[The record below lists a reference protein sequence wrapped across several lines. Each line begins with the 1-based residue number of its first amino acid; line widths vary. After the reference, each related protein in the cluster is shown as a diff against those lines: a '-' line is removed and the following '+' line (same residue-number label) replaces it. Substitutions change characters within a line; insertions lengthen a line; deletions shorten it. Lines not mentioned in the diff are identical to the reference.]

1 MKTLTRIAAGAAA
14 LGLVAGPTVALA
26 EDAKSQS
33 MTIDQY
39 NAQGG
44 QVASFDDAARAVI
57 SWESNRERSLPM
69 RIDLPDKA
77 VELAKSLATDGKDA
91 ADVIT
96 EALARM
102 AWEREWPSAF
112 GRAWTAFSFVYLG
125 RGPLDGRGS
134 EKSIES

>member
-44 QVASFDDAARAVI
+44 QVASFDDAAAAESAGLSVEWIIIGGVVVGAIVAGAV
-57 SWESNRERSLPM
+57 
-69 RIDLPDKA
+69 
-77 VELAKSLATDGKDA
+77 
-91 ADVIT
+91 
-96 EALARM
+96 
-102 AWEREWPSAF
+102 
-112 GRAWTAFSFVYLG
+112 FSFTSS
-125 RGPLDGRGS
+125 DDT
-134 EKSIES
+134 